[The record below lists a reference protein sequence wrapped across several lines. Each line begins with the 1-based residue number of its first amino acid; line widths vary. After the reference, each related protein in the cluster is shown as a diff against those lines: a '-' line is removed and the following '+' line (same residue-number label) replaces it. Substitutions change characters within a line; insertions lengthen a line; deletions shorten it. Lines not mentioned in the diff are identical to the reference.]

1 MKRSVIVLF
10 YICLFLLSITD
21 VTAQNGRVFGNVTD
35 SQNGNPVPGA
45 HVFLSETTMGTVTD
59 SLGNYEISNIPIGNY
74 TLIASMVGF
83 IRSSSSLVLTDQ
95 RPSRHYNLRL
105 RPDMVQLEAIEIR
118 SSNDDWL
125 SALSIFKEH
134 FIGSTQFGRQ
144 TEILNPEVLDLK
156 FENGIITGRSEQP
169 LLIENRALGY
179 NLYIEL
185 DEFTFNPELKEG
197 SYSVYT
203 KFEEM
208 ESSNPETVRN
218 WQSNRRLSYESSIR
232 RFFLS
237 VYQGTAQRDGFRF
250 NRAHLL
256 PLSEDEHREALSALR
271 FVSEHRK
278 EEARGF
284 RITRDLQIEYGSE
297 DIYVQEIDGEPSFL
311 RPNKGGF
318 IFIDGSGN
326 LLDPHSIIV
335 MGRWAD
341 QRIANLL
348 PRDYQQD

>member
-1 MKRSVIVLF
+1 MKRFATVFF
-10 YICLFLLSITD
+10 YICLFLSSETD
-21 VTAQNGRVFGNVTD
+21 VFAQNGRVIGTITD
-35 SQNGNPVPGA
+35 FQSGEPVPGA

-83 IRSSSSLVLTDQ
+83 IRSSSSLVLTER

-105 RPDMVQLEAIEIR
+105 RPDLIQMEAIEVR
-118 SSNDDWL
+118 ASNDDWL
-125 SALSIFKEH
+125 SALAVFREH

-156 FENGIITGRSEQP
+156 YESGLLTGRSEQP

-179 NLYIEL
+179 KLYIEL
-185 DEFTFNPELKEG
+185 DEFTFNPDLKEG

-208 ESSNPETVRN
+208 ESSNPETMRS

-232 RFFLS
+232 RFFQS
-237 VYQGTAQRDGFRF
+237 VYNGTAQRDGFRF
-250 NRAHLL
+250 SRAHLL
-256 PLSEDEHREALSALR
+256 PLSDDEHREALNALR

-284 RITRDLQIEYGSE
+284 RITRDLRVEFGSE
-297 DIYVQEIDGEPSFL
+297 DIYVQDIDSEPSFI
-311 RPNKGGF
+311 RPARGGF
-318 IFIDGSGN
+318 IFIDASGN

-348 PRDYQQD
+348 PRDYRPN